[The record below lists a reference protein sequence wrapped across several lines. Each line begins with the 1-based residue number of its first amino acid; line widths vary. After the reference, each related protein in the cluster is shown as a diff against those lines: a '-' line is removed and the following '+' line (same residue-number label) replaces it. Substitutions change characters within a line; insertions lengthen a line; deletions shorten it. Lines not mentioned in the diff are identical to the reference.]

1 MLPVEFRTCDVGV
14 NDGLFESESL
24 SVLEELGLGEVV
36 PTKDCFSVG
45 VWGGDTEGVIVD
57 VVDGDDV

>member
-1 MLPVEFRTCDVGV
+1 MGV

-24 SVLEELGLGEVV
+24 SVLEELVLGEVV